1 MAVIELGTWLA
12 SLRKSKLFADWDN
25 DVRLVLFNPSLMLK
39 KNEQTLRV
47 LLGLR
52 AQSVET
58 ALFRSRI
65 LRFVWLG

>member
-1 MAVIELGTWLA
+1 MAAIELGTWLA
-12 SLRKSKLFADWDN
+12 SLRKSELFADWDN
-25 DVRLVLFNPSLMLK
+25 DVRLVLFNPSRMLK

-52 AQSVET
+52 AQSVEA

-65 LRFVWLG
+65 LRCVWLG

>member
-12 SLRKSKLFADWDN
+12 SSRKSELFADWDD
-25 DVRLVLFNPSLMLK
+25 DVRPALFSPSLMLK
-39 KNEQTLRV
+39 KNEQTLLV